1 MTNKQLEPNSNANE
15 FSSFSSKI
23 LRAAIVAMVI
33 ITMTILSGCGGKET
47 PDVDNPE
54 QNANA
59 TTGDAV
65 SDENSPEALFE
76 MGNDY
81 YKSGNLDE
89 AISAYK
95 KAVEQKADYDAA
107 WANLGAAYYAQQ
119 NLEAAEE
126 AYLKAIA
133 LSPDDADVVYNL
145 GAIYLQQS
153 LASGA
158 PDQEKVTEALEQ
170 INRAVTL
177 NPNLAQPY
185 YGLGVA
191 NQLSGNTEAAI
202 EAFEKF
208 LDLDDGSDSVAT
220 GNATK
225 ILQSLKSGEN

>member
-1 MTNKQLEPNSNANE
+1 MFNKQLEANSNE
-15 FSSFSSKI
+15 FYLPRKI
-23 LRAAIVAMVI
+23 LKAAIVAVI
-33 ITMTILSGCGGKET
+33 IMMMAVLSGCGGQAT
-47 PDVDNPE
+47 SDLDNSA

-59 TTGDAV
+59 AAGNAV
-65 SDENSPEALFE
+65 SAVSNEDSPEALFE
-76 MGNDY
+76 MGNTY
-81 YKSGNLDE
+81 YKNGNLDE
-89 AISAYK
+89 AINAYK
-95 KAVEQKADYDAA
+95 KAVEQNADYDAA

-119 NLEAAEE
+119 NLDQAEE

-153 LASGA
+153 LASGV
-158 PDQEKVTEALEQ
+158 PNQDKVSEALKQ
-170 INRAVTL
+170 INRAVAL
-177 NPNLAQPY
+177 NPKLAQPY

-191 NQLSGNTEAAI
+191 NQLSGNNEAAI

-208 LDLDDGSDSVAT
+208 LALDDGSDPVAT

>member
-1 MTNKQLEPNSNANE
+1 MFNKQLEANSNANE
-15 FSSFSSKI
+15 FSLASQI
-23 LRAAIVAMVI
+23 LKATIVAI
-33 ITMTILSGCGGKET
+33 IIMMMAILSGCGGKAT

-59 TTGDAV
+59 PTGNAV
-65 SDENSPEALFE
+65 PDENSPEALFE

-89 AISAYK
+89 AIIAYK
-95 KAVEQKADYDAA
+95 KAVEKKADYDAA

-119 NLEAAEE
+119 NLEEAEE
-126 AYLKAIA
+126 AYLKAIDLA
-133 LSPDDADVVYNL
+133 PDDADVVYNL

-153 LASGA
+153 LASGV
-158 PDQEKVTEALEQ
+158 PNQEKVAEALEQ

-191 NQLSGNTEAAI
+191 NQLSGNAEAAI

-208 LDLDDGSDSVAT
+208 LALDDGSDPVAT
-220 GNATK
+220 SNATK
-225 ILQSLKSGEN
+225 ILQSLKSGGN

>member
-1 MTNKQLEPNSNANE
+1 MFNKQLEANSNE
-15 FSSFSSKI
+15 FYLPRKI
-23 LRAAIVAMVI
+23 LKAAIVAVI
-33 ITMTILSGCGGKET
+33 IMMMAVLSGCGRQAT
-47 PDVDNPE
+47 SDLDNSA

-59 TTGDAV
+59 ATGNAAP
-65 SDENSPEALFE
+65 DENSPEALFE
-76 MGNDY
+76 MGNTY
-81 YKSGNLDE
+81 YKNGNLDE

-95 KAVEQKADYDAA
+95 KAVEQNADYDAA

-119 NLEAAEE
+119 NLDQAEE

-153 LASGA
+153 LASGV
-158 PDQEKVTEALEQ
+158 PNQDKVAEALEQ
-170 INRAVTL
+170 INRAVAL
-177 NPNLAQPY
+177 NPKLAQPY

-191 NQLSGNTEAAI
+191 NQLSGNNEAAI

-208 LDLDDGSDSVAT
+208 LNLDDGSDPVAT

>member
-1 MTNKQLEPNSNANE
+1 MFNKQLEANSNANK
-15 FSSFSSKI
+15 FSLTPKV
-23 LRAAIVAMVI
+23 LKTAIVTMIIMMMVI
-33 ITMTILSGCGGKET
+33 LNGCNGKT
-47 PDVDNPE
+47 PPDVDNSE

-59 TTGDAV
+59 TTGNAV
-65 SDENSPEALFE
+65 PNENSPEALFE
-76 MGNDY
+76 MGNNY

-89 AISAYK
+89 AIVAYK
-95 KAVEQKADYDAA
+95 KAVEQKEDYDAA

-119 NLEAAEE
+119 NLEEAEK
-126 AYLKAIA
+126 AYLKAVDLA
-133 LSPDDADVVYNL
+133 PNDADVVYNL

-153 LASGA
+153 LASGV
-158 PDQEKVTEALEQ
+158 PNQEKVAEALEQ

-191 NQLSGNTEAAI
+191 NQLSGNAEAAI

-220 GNATK
+220 SNATK
-225 ILQSLKSGEN
+225 ILQSLKSGGN